1 MSVPFVW
8 GSGGQ
13 QVDQRQIESRRALAN
28 ALLMRSIDTS
38 PVQHWT
44 QGAARIAQ
52 AIAGMRQAQ
61 FADEDEKAGKQGL
74 QASIAQMLGGEAAP
88 TQVASLTSA
97 QTPAAPRVAPDAA
110 TDVSAP
116 RPAQPL
122 ANVQPMSTGG
132 MQDNMK
138 TAMGEFVQAF
148 PEMQGRIT
156 SGYRDQQRN
165 AAVGGA
171 SGSRHMQGDAIDFS
185 VAGLPEARQQEIA
198 NWWRQRGAGG
208 FGYYP
213 HKGAMHVDF
222 GAQRAWGP
230 NYSRTSLG
238 DTPQWFQSFAAMPA
252 NQQAAPV
259 APQAATPMA
268 EKTLGAMVRNGL
280 ANQAAQAQASPPV
293 QVAQA
298 AGAAPQSSPA
308 PAAAPQGGISQDR
321 LRAAYNV
328 LNSPFAGPAD
338 KAIAQTIIQKALTAE
353 TKDPLDARLK
363 QLQVQQAEAQI
374 GLTPLQ
380 RRQQEIA
387 VQKGERELQGEGA
400 TPLTPEERTQ
410 IGVPEG
416 QPAYKTRTG
425 EIKFGPAGTKITND
439 LRQESAFGKA
449 TGEAIAKRF
458 DEMATEGDAAAQNL
472 DAINQLKALGTNIGT
487 GGPAV
492 IKAFLGKIGIKTEGI
507 SDIEAFNS
515 LIDRLTPQQRV
526 PGSGAT
532 SDFDAKMFKG
542 ALPTLINTPGGN
554 AIIIDTMEKIV
565 QNRMARGDIAIRA
578 QLPKDDPDHLSQGQ
592 ALREIRKLQVEAK
605 KASDAVQNF
614 GQPSRSTT
622 PAPQNAPATSPANG
636 GFRILKVE

>member
-1 MSVPFVW
+1 MVGAFTW

-13 QVDQRQIESRRALAN
+13 AVPSEEAMRRRARISEILLQN
-28 ALLMRSIDTS
+28 ALSGQ
-38 PVQHWT
+38 PAQHWSD
-44 QGAARIAQ
+44 GIAKGVNILAAGYFDKQNRDAEQ
-52 AIAGMRQAQ
+52 T
-61 FADEDEKAGKQGL
+61 GKQGL

-88 TQVASLTSA
+88 
-97 QTPAAPRVAPDAA
+97 
-110 TDVSAP
+110 
-116 RPAQPL
+116 
-122 ANVQPMSTGG
+122 
-132 MQDNMK
+132 
-138 TAMGEFVQAF
+138 
-148 PEMQGRIT
+148 
-156 SGYRDQQRN
+156 
-165 AAVGGA
+165 
-171 SGSRHMQGDAIDFS
+171 
-185 VAGLPEARQQEIA
+185 
-198 NWWRQRGAGG
+198 
-208 FGYYP
+208 
-213 HKGAMHVDF
+213 
-222 GAQRAWGP
+222 
-230 NYSRTSLG
+230 
-238 DTPQWFQSFAAMPA
+238 
-252 NQQAAPV
+252 
-259 APQAATPMA
+259 
-268 EKTLGAMVRNGL
+268 
-280 ANQAAQAQASPPV
+280 
-293 QVAQA
+293 
-298 AGAAPQSSPA
+298 
-308 PAAAPQGGISQDR
+308 AAAPQGGGNPLAGVQPMAMGSDLDRAANAITSIESGGRYDALGPVTKSGDRAFGRYQVMGENIPSWTEQYVGRRMTPQEFLASQEAQDAVFRGEFGRLKQKHGPEGAARAWFAGEGGMNNPNAKDILGTSVSDYSRKFTSAFAPGGGQAPQVAQASGATPQAPAAPVAAPQAQGGITQDR

-328 LNSPFAGPAD
+328 MNSPFAGPAD
-338 KAIAQTIIQKALTAE
+338 KAIAQTIIQRALTAE